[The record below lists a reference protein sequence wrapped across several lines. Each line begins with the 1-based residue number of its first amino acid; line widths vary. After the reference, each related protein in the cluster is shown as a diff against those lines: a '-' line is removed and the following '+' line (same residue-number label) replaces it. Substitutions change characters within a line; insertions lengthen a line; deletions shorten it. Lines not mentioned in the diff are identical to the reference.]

1 MVIIMSDLNGIL
13 CRGVLLGYVKVPD
26 NYKDKTTQQMV
37 VRDAHLLGVERDA
50 IGRFGEA
57 RKVTVQL
64 HIPDELMKH
73 KDFLDDISICQGR
86 IVEIPLSG
94 YSDFQNRLYLTND
107 ARIFEAAK

>member
-1 MVIIMSDLNGIL
+1 MSNQLNGIL
-13 CRGVLLGYVKVPD
+13 CRGVLLGYTKVPD

-37 VRDAHLLGVERDA
+37 MRDAHLLGVERDS

-94 YSDFQNRLYLTND
+94 YSDFYNRLYLTND
-107 ARIFEAAK
+107 ARIFEAAE